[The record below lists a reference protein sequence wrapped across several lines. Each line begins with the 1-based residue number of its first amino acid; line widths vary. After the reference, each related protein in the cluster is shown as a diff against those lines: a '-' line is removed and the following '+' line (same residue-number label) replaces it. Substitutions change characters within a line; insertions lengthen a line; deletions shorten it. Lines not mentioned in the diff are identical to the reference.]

1 MEEIF
6 FFLCHVIH
14 ILKIHPPMVLGG
26 RIQNEVFQRIKKCR
40 KSSLV
45 APLLSTSSWM
55 RVLCFKLVLVL
66 CTDQQR
72 NQLSKDTL
80 LSFDCF
86 TQGGNKYVV
95 QSCSIL
101 TSGLPFNVNV
111 FCPESK
117 GSTALWWQLAS
128 CRNKIVSRQFLQY
141 ENIFVFQWNFIWLM
155 NLTV

>member
-95 QSCSIL
+95 QSCSTSFSRLVCHLML
-101 TSGLPFNVNV
+101 TSSVQKVKVLLP
-111 FCPESK
+111 S
-117 GSTALWWQLAS
+117 GDS
-128 CRNKIVSRQFLQY
+128 
-141 ENIFVFQWNFIWLM
+141 WLHVE
-155 NLTV
+155 TK